1 MEYALTVLA
10 MAKITDI
17 LGGEFDMG
25 KLNDGNTEERT
36 VRRAEIMAAL
46 SAGAVSKSL
55 MHSSSSKKRT
65 ETGEDARG
73 RSVDHYL
80 SLDADTFSD
89 EFSAAM
95 KAVGEGLKRR
105 VKAKKQ

>member
-46 SAGAVSKSL
+46 SAGAAAKT
-55 MHSSSSKKRT
+55 RA

-80 SLDADTFSD
+80 SLGADTFSD

-105 VKAKKQ
+105 VRAKKQ

>member
-17 LGGEFDMG
+17 LGGEFDMN

-46 SAGAVSKSL
+46 SAGAAAKT
-55 MHSSSSKKRT
+55 RA

-89 EFSAAM
+89 EFSTAI

>member
-17 LGGEFDMG
+17 LGGEFDMN

-46 SAGAVSKSL
+46 SAGAAAKT
-55 MHSSSSKKRT
+55 RA

>member
-25 KLNDGNTEERT
+25 KPNDGYSVERS
-36 VRRAEIMAAL
+36 VRRAVIMAAL
-46 SAGAVSKSL
+46 SAGAAAKT
-55 MHSSSSKKRT
+55 RA
-65 ETGEDARG
+65 ETGEAARG

-80 SLDADTFSD
+80 SLDAATFSD
-89 EFSAAM
+89 EFSTAM
-95 KAVGEGLKRR
+95 
-105 VKAKKQ
+105 